1 MELDVTVDRRSY
13 SESVLVGKLCDVI
26 VLLDFFCGNLDSMF
40 YLEGMIIIKRIW

>member
-40 YLEGMIIIKRIW
+40 HLEGMIIIKRIW